1 MQGETGSL
9 RDLKRYHLEQHHTV
23 PRTIL
28 EDDEDQVPNNVET
41 KDDCDVSDVSDVPP
55 AEEESEHLLRL
66 REFQVKLLASSNTAY
81 NSRARS
87 GRRHTLCLTR

>member
-9 RDLKRYHLEQHHTV
+9 HDLKRYHNHVL
-23 PRTIL
+23 PRKIL
-28 EDDEDQVPNNVET
+28 EE
-41 KDDCDVSDVSDVPP
+41 KDDQFVEES
-55 AEEESEHLLRL
+55 EEESDNIDEEESDHLLRL

-81 NSRARS
+81 NSRSKS

>member
-9 RDLKRYHLEQHHTV
+9 HDLKRYHNHVL
-23 PRTIL
+23 PRKIL
-28 EDDEDQVPNNVET
+28 EENERF
-41 KDDCDVSDVSDVPP
+41 
-55 AEEESEHLLRL
+55 EESEEEEENLETEGESDHLLRL

-81 NSRARS
+81 NNRAKS

>member
-9 RDLKRYHLEQHHTV
+9 HDLKRYHNHVL
-23 PRTIL
+23 PRKIL
-28 EDDEDQVPNNVET
+28 EENDQSV
-41 KDDCDVSDVSDVPP
+41 
-55 AEEESEHLLRL
+55 EESEEEEDENLDESDHLLRL

-81 NSRARS
+81 NNRAKS

>member
-9 RDLKRYHLEQHHTV
+9 HDLKRYHNHVLPRKILEENE
-23 PRTIL
+23 RFAEES
-28 EDDEDQVPNNVET
+28 EDDEDENLVSET
-41 KDDCDVSDVSDVPP
+41 GLGG
-55 AEEESEHLLRL
+55 EGESEHLLRL

-81 NSRARS
+81 NNRSKS

>member
-9 RDLKRYHLEQHHTV
+9 HDLKRYHNHVL
-23 PRTIL
+23 PRKIL
-28 EDDEDQVPNNVET
+28 EENDQSV
-41 KDDCDVSDVSDVPP
+41 
-55 AEEESEHLLRL
+55 EESEEEEDENLDQSDHLLRL

-81 NSRARS
+81 NNRAKS